1 MFTFTKKVKRMKK
14 TTNKKTNVPK
24 KTKILSYLQKGKSIT
39 EEKALKTFKV
49 KNIRATISDLREE
62 NYDIVTERSKTG
74 TKYSLA

>member
-1 MFTFTKKVKRMKK
+1 MKK

-24 KTKILSYLQKGKSIT
+24 KTKILSYLQKGNSIT
-39 EEKALKTFKV
+39 EQKALKTFKV

-62 NYDIVTERSKTG
+62 NYNIVTQRSKTG